1 MIYSNKQIEE
11 WLLKNSNFKLLAKN
25 EHALERECF
34 RIDKNGGI
42 AKTRHPEVLG
52 SPLTNPH
59 ISTDFSESQLEF
71 ITPVYTSE
79 EGTLKFLN
87 DIHHYTITKL
97 QDENIW
103 PFSPPAKLP
112 KEKDIPLAKYGSS
125 NLAHKKEQYRIGLRA
140 RYGAIMQTIS
150 GVHYNFSFNNDFW
163 EKMYKKFAQ
172 EGQSLQDF
180 KTASYFKIIRNFL
193 EISWLDI
200 YLFGASPAVDTSYE
214 HRGLLYFN
222 RHGKDTYYGKY
233 ATSLRMS
240 KYGYCCQDRPVSFSN
255 ISEYIRDLRHLTST
269 PKRKYFKLEGLN
281 DHILQ
286 IPNEYYAVIRP
297 KRNHDAESEL
307 LNILEE
313 KGVQYIEVR
322 TVDIDPNS
330 PNGVSLEHLRFLHT
344 FMLYCLMKS
353 DREISKKRQHDY
365 SMNQEKVALYGRK
378 PNLQLTKDTQKTTLK
393 SWATQIL
400 DEMKVA
406 AEILDKNNTDN
417 RYTKTLTKQYEKVE
431 DPNKTPSAQILNS
444 ILQSK
449 KSYLQFGLDLSKEH
463 YKHLKDLKIS
473 TDQVKRFEIE
483 AQTSLKVKER
493 MEAISEQTTEGYE
506 NLERSTQILIKEALK
521 RGIKVEVLNEKAS
534 FIRLRKGRKVE
545 YVKQATKTSKDSY
558 ISYLLMEDKQISKI
572 ILNENKISVPAG
584 GLYNTIES
592 ALEDYE
598 KFEDKKIII
607 KPNTTNFG
615 IGVSMVLPKDKKS
628 YTDAVKF
635 AFEKDSSVIIE
646 EFIEGTEYRVLV
658 IDGKALAVVER
669 RPANVTGD
677 GKSTISELIESK
689 NTDFKQCKNKW
700 EYPIKVT
707 AIEKAKLKS
716 QNLTLTSV
724 PKKNKVVYL
733 RDNTNVSTGG
743 DAIDHT
749 KTFPSHLKEAAVKAA
764 KSVDATFCG
773 VDMITNGKDYSI
785 IEINFNPALG
795 MHVFPS
801 QGEGQN
807 LAVPVLDALGF

>member
-1 MIYSNKQIEE
+1 LIYSNKQLEE

-34 RIDKNGGI
+34 RVVKDGQISQTI
-42 AKTRHPEVLG
+42 HPEELG

-71 ITPVYTSE
+71 ITPVYSSE

-87 DIHHYTITKL
+87 DIHHYTISKL
-97 QDENIW
+97 KDEKIW
-103 PFSPPAKLP
+103 PFSPPGKLP
-112 KEKDIPLAKYGSS
+112 KEKDIPLAKYGTS
-125 NLAHKKEQYRIGLRA
+125 NLAHKKEQYRVGLRA

-172 EGQSLQDF
+172 EDQSLQDF
-180 KTASYFKIIRNFL
+180 KTASYFKMMRNFL
-193 EISWLDI
+193 EVSWLDI
-200 YLFGASPAVDTSYE
+200 YLFGASPALDKSYE

-222 RHGKDTYYGKY
+222 KHEKDTYYGKY

-255 ISEYIRDLRHLTST
+255 VNEYIRDLRHLTST
-269 PKRKYFKLEGLN
+269 PKRKYFKIEGLN

-297 KRNHDAESEL
+297 KRNHDAEADL

-313 KGVQYIEVR
+313 KGVQYVEVR
-322 TVDIDPNS
+322 TVDIDPYS

-344 FMLYCLMKS
+344 FMLYCLMKT

-378 PNLQLTKDTQKTTLK
+378 PGLQLIKDTQKTTLK
-393 SWATQIL
+393 NWANQIL

-406 AEILDKNNTDN
+406 AEILDKNHKDS
-417 RYTKTLTKQYEKVE
+417 RYSKNLTNQYAKVE
-431 DPNKTPSAQILNS
+431 DPDLTPSAQILNA

-449 KSYLQFGLDLSKEH
+449 KSYLQFGLDLSNEH
-463 YKHLKDLKIS
+463 YKHLKSLKIS
-473 TDQVKRFEIE
+473 EEQTKRFENE
-483 AQTSLKVKER
+483 VKNSLKTKEY

-506 NLERSTQILIKEALK
+506 GLERSTQIIIKEALK
-521 RGIKVEVLNEKAS
+521 RDIKVEVLNEKAS
-534 FIRLRKGRKVE
+534 FIRLKKGRKIE
-545 YVKQATKTSKDSY
+545 YVKQATKTAKDSY
-558 ISYLLMEDKQISKI
+558 IAYLLMEDKQISKI
-572 ILNENKISVPAG
+572 ILRENKINVPEG
-584 GLYNTIES
+584 GLYNDVEEAIS
-592 ALEDYE
+592 DYS
-598 KFEDKKIII
+598 KFEDKKTIV

-615 IGVSMVLPKDKKS
+615 IGVSMVLPNDAKS
-628 YTDAVKF
+628 FSNAVKF

-700 EYPIKVT
+700 EYPIIVT

-716 QNLTLTSV
+716 QELTLNSV
-724 PKKNKVVYL
+724 PKKGKLIFL

-749 KTFPSHLKEAAVKAA
+749 ESFPSHLKDAALQAA

-773 VDMITNGKDYSI
+773 VDMITDGKNYSI

-801 QGEGQN
+801 QGPGQK
-807 LAVPVLDALGF
+807 LAGPVLDALGF